1 MRAEYEKGYNR
12 IEKDEDDEILL
23 NQAIEKASESKE
35 VVLFVRLTENY
46 ESEGVD
52 RNNIDLSKNKLT
64 LSNSLPVLIFVV
76 FRGIIYIY
84 NLPKRL
90 NKSDQNG
97 GT

>member
-1 MRAEYEKGYNR
+1 M
-12 IEKDEDDEILL
+12 
-23 NQAIEKASESKE
+23 
-35 VVLFVRLTENY
+35 VLFVGLAENY

-52 RNNIDLSKNKLT
+52 RNNIDFLKSNKTNKLT

-76 FRGIIYIY
+76 FQGIIYIY

-90 NKSDQNG
+90 NKSDRNG